1 MTLRAQTGTNILAHA
16 GRYFATAP
24 AAALLLAAVS
34 PGTAAAFT
42 PSKSVEFVVTAGA
55 GGGTDIFARTIQSI
69 IQKHNLVA
77 QPIVVTLKGGGSGAE
92 GFVYGKSAAGDAHR
106 IVFGTS
112 NQWLLPM
119 VAKVGWKREELTP
132 VAALAFD
139 EFLLWARQDAAWK
152 TGAEFVA
159 AAKAGTL
166 KMGGSQS
173 KDLDETLVKILEK
186 AVGIKT
192 TYIPFKSGGEAAVQ
206 LAGGHIDGNTN
217 NPAENVG
224 QWKAGKGRP
233 ICVFSASRLAQG
245 PKVTET
251 MSWADVPT
259 CKEQGIPI
267 DEFKMPRA
275 VYLPP
280 GVPKEAVAFWSGV
293 LKKVFETPEWREYI
307 VRTSQSA
314 NFLTG
319 EDFAK
324 FIGMDEARSRKI
336 FEEQGW
342 LVK

>member
-1 MTLRAQTGTNILAHA
+1 MFRQLMTTVA
-16 GRYFATAP
+16 
-24 AAALLLAAVS
+24 LAAVAFS
-34 PGTAAAFT
+34 TPATAFT
-42 PSKSVEFVVTAGA
+42 PSKPVEFVVTAGA

-69 IQKHNLVA
+69 IQKHNLVS
-77 QPIVVTLKGGGSGAE
+77 QPIIVSMKGGGSGAE
-92 GFVYGKSAAGDAHR
+92 GFVHGKIGAGDAHR
-106 IVFGTS
+106 VVFGTS

-119 VAKVGWKREELTP
+119 VARVGWKREELTP

-139 EFLLWARQDAAWK
+139 EFLLWARQDAPWK

-159 AAKAGTL
+159 AAKAGQI

-173 KDLDETLVKILEK
+173 KDLDETLVRILEK
-186 AVGIKT
+186 AVGIKVV
-192 TYIPFKSGGEAAVQ
+192 YVPFRSGGEAAVQ

-224 QWKAGKGRP
+224 QWKGGQGRP
-233 ICVFSASRLAQG
+233 ICVFSANRLAAG
-245 PKVTET
+245 PKVTDT
-251 MSWADVPT
+251 MGWSDIPT

-280 GVPKEAVAFWSGV
+280 NVPAAATEFWSGV
-293 LKKVFETPEWREYI
+293 LKKVFDTPEWQEYI

-319 EDFAK
+319 EAFSR
-324 FIGMDEARSRKI
+324 FIAMDEERSRKV

>member
-1 MTLRAQTGTNILAHA
+1 MRAQWNM
-16 GRYFATAP
+16 
-24 AAALLLAAVS
+24 AAAAVAIALAS
-34 PGTAAAFT
+34 PALAFT
-42 PSKSVEFVVTAGA
+42 PSKPGEFVVTAGA
-55 GGGTDIFARTIQSI
+55 GGGTDIFARTIQGI

-77 QPIVVTLKGGGSGAE
+77 QSIVVTLKGGGSGAE
-92 GFVYGKSAAGDAHR
+92 GFVYGKSAPGDAHR
-106 IVFGTS
+106 LVFGTS

-139 EFLLWARQDAAWK
+139 EFLLWTRSDAPWK

-159 AAKAGTL
+159 AAKAGQI

-173 KDLDETLVKILEK
+173 KDLDETLVRILEK
-186 AVGIKT
+186 AAGIKV

-206 LAGGHIDGNTN
+206 LAGKHLDGNTN

-224 QWKAGKGRP
+224 QWKGGQGRP
-233 ICVFSASRLAQG
+233 VCVFSAKRLAAG

-251 MSWADVPT
+251 QGWSDIPT
-259 CKEQGIPI
+259 CKEQGIPV
-267 DEFKMPRA
+267 DDYKMPRA

-280 GVPKEAVAFWSGV
+280 NMPAGATEFWAGV
-293 LKKVFETPEWREYI
+293 LQKVFATPEWKEYI

-314 NFLTG
+314 NFLAG
-319 EDFAK
+319 DELAK
-324 FIGMDEARSRKI
+324 FIAMDEGRSRKV